1 MRRHLNPHH
10 AAGSVDNNRAQK
22 SGHFHRVL
30 TPSRIAIEGGA
41 RTDLRLAGS
50 LRGLVGV
57 GSKFVA
63 PGAGGAGIGIVS
75 AGDAGVGSAIGV
87 AVPEMEE

>member
-1 MRRHLNPHH
+1 MRRHLNPHQ

-50 LRGLVGV
+50 ARGLVGV

-63 PGAGGAGIGIVS
+63 PGVGAGLGIGS
-75 AGDAGVGSAIGV
+75 AGVAGAGSAIGV
-87 AVPEMEE
+87 RAPEMEE